1 MNKIKLNSYAK
12 INLFLDV
19 INKREDDYHNI
30 KSVMQRVN
38 LYDKLEISENKF
50 GIELSCDNRKI
61 PTDER
66 NTCHKAAYL
75 VKEKFNI
82 TKGVK
87 IHIKKTIPFG
97 AGLAGGS
104 ANAASVIVG
113 LNELWNLGMNIDE
126 MQEIGVKVGADVAFC
141 LRGGTCLCEGL
152 GDIITELKPF
162 IWENILIIKPNFSI
176 STPLAYKTL
185 TENEHN
191 RYKENK
197 ILSYIDNNDYY
208 NTCLSVANTLE
219 LAAFK
224 LQKQIPLI
232 KEELINTGAISSL
245 MTGSGSAVFGFYT
258 DKSSINRAYDI
269 LSKKYNRIFI
279 CKTINK

>member
-1 MNKIKLNSYAK
+1 MNQIKLNSYAK
-12 INLFLDV
+12 INLFLD
-19 INKREDDYHNI
+19 ILNKREDDYHNI
-30 KSVMQRVN
+30 KSVMQRVS
-38 LYDKLEISENKF
+38 LYDKLHIFENKS
-50 GIELSCDNRKI
+50 GIELSCDNHKI
-61 PTDER
+61 PLDER
-66 NTCHKAAYL
+66 NTCYKAASL
-75 VKEKFNI
+75 IKEKFNI
-82 TKGVK
+82 NTGIK
-87 IHIKKTIPFG
+87 ISIKKIIPSG

-104 ANAASVIVG
+104 SNAATVIIG
-113 LNELWNLGMNIDE
+113 LNELLKLGMTMDE
-126 MQEIGVKVGADVAFC
+126 MQELGVKVGADVAFC

-191 RYKENK
+191 RHIDNK
-197 ILSYIDNNDYY
+197 ILSYINDNDYY
-208 NTCLSVANTLE
+208 NTCMSVANTLE

-224 LQKQIPLI
+224 LQAQIPLI
-232 KEELINTGAISSL
+232 KEELKNTGAISSL

-258 DKSSINRAYDI
+258 DKSSIMKAYEN

-279 CKTINK
+279 CKTVNK

>member
-1 MNKIKLNSYAK
+1 MNQIKLNSYAK

-19 INKREDDYHNI
+19 LNKREDGYHNI

-38 LYDKLEISENKF
+38 LYDKLQVYECKK
-50 GIELSCDNRKI
+50 GIELSCNNHKI
-61 PTDER
+61 PLDER
-66 NTCHKAAYL
+66 NTCHKAASL
-75 VKEKFNI
+75 IKEKYNI
-82 TKGVK
+82 NTGIK
-87 IHIKKTIPFG
+87 IDIKKIIPSG

-104 ANAASVIVG
+104 SNAASVIIA
-113 LNELWNLGMNIDE
+113 LNELFNLRMTADE

-152 GDIITELKPF
+152 GDIITELNPF

-185 TENEHN
+185 SEDEHN
-191 RYKENK
+191 RYMDSK
-197 ILSYIDNNDYY
+197 ILEYINDNDYY
-208 NTCLSVANTLE
+208 NTCMSVSNTLE

-224 LQKQIPLI
+224 LQAQIPMI
-232 KEELINTGAISSL
+232 KEQLKKNGAISSL

-258 DKSSINRAYDI
+258 DKTSIIKAYEN

-279 CKTINK
+279 CKTVNK